1 MAKRLNHQQRI
12 IRNYYRNRDS
22 IMFQRLQELV
32 GELYL
37 AEGPARARLWKRA
50 AQAMENLGIPVSRI
64 EHLVASDNP
73 SYLANLVEELMNKQ

>member
-1 MAKRLNHQQRI
+1 MPKRLNAQQRI

-22 IMFQRLQELV
+22 IMLQRLQELV

-37 AEGPARARLWKRA
+37 AEGPARGRLWKRA
-50 AQAMENLGIPVSRI
+50 AQAMGNLGLPASRI

-73 SYLANLVEELMNKQ
+73 SYLANLIKELMDQQ